1 MSNLATTPPVPQNVA
16 ATSNSRLLKAT
27 LPSVLIPTL
36 LVIGIW
42 VWIMRKKRRRHQDHY
57 KVFSP
62 FNYAARQPQGLDS
75 ESENS
80 DMRAAALRESSYYQ
94 KKEEG
99 VLDITIGP
107 SALGESLRTYN
118 LFKKCILTML
128 SWNDKGE
135 TTQVL
140 ARFPSQ
146 ERRGQ
151 ITRIE
156 QAGNTRFEQ
165 EINLS
170 LHQASSRPVMNMD
183 NISEELPVYQE

>member
-27 LPSVLIPTL
+27 IPSVLIPTL

-118 LFKKCILTML
+118 LFKKCILTMP
-128 SWNDKGE
+128 SWNDEDE
-135 TTQVL
+135 TAQGL